1 MLPEPA
7 ASVSAATIQP
17 PRWRSRL
24 QRNPVLIRFGPTIA
38 LLGMWTLFSVLTPRF
53 LTLSNLR
60 DIVAQSSIPLILAVG
75 LTFVIIAGMID
86 LSIEGVMAVS
96 AVAVSLL
103 VLNNRNDLN
112 LGLLGVAGAVAI
124 GGLMGLLN
132 GFFHV
137 WLRIPSFMVT
147 LGMWSVGAG
156 VATILYKGM
165 PVAVMDPMVRNWVL
179 GTTLGFSNL
188 MLFAIAVLAIGWF
201 IQRFTRVGRYAYVI
215 GGSEEI
221 AKLSGV
227 PLGRYKIA
235 LFTFA
240 GLCSGLGGVLIAARL
255 GQGTSNVGVGT
266 LFAAVT
272 AVVVGGT
279 ALSGGTGGVLQ
290 TLVGVLFVTSLN
302 NGMILLGIDPFV
314 QQAVQGVLIVVAV
327 SLTMDRKRVPII
339 K

>member
-1 MLPEPA
+1 
-7 ASVSAATIQP
+7 
-17 PRWRSRL
+17 
-24 QRNPVLIRFGPTIA
+24 
-38 LLGMWTLFSVLTPRF
+38 
-53 LTLSNLR
+53 
-60 DIVAQSSIPLILAVG
+60 
-75 LTFVIIAGMID
+75 
-86 LSIEGVMAVS
+86 
-96 AVAVSLL
+96 
-103 VLNNRNDLN
+103 
-112 LGLLGVAGAVAI
+112 LGLLGVAIAVGV

-132 GFFHV
+132 GLFHV

-188 MLFAIAVLAIGWF
+188 ALFALAVLAIGWF
-201 IQRFTRVGRYAYVI
+201 IQRYTRVGRYAYVI

-227 PLGRYKIA
+227 PIGRYKIA
-235 LFTFA
+235 LFSFA

-255 GQGTSNVGVGT
+255 GQGTSNVGAGT

-290 TLVGVLFVTSLN
+290 TVVGVLFVTSLN

>member
-1 MLPEPA
+1 MQPEPA
-7 ASVSAATIQP
+7 LSRAPVATP
-17 PRWRSRL
+17 PTRPPWRLRG
-24 QRNPVLIRFGPTIA
+24 NPALTRFGPTVA
-38 LLGMWTLFSVLTPRF
+38 LLVMWALFSLLTPRF
-53 LTLSNLR
+53 LTISNFR

-75 LTFVIIAGMID
+75 LTFVIIGGMID

-103 VLNNRNDLN
+103 VLNNRNDLD
-112 LGLLGVAGAVAI
+112 LGLLGVAIAI
-124 GGLMGLLN
+124 ALGGLMGFLN
-132 GFFHV
+132 GLFHV

-156 VATILYKGM
+156 IATILYKGM

-188 MLFAIAVLAIGWF
+188 VLFALAVLAIGWF
-201 IQRFTRVGRYAYVI
+201 IERFTRVGRYAYVI

-221 AKLSGV
+221 ARLAGV

-255 GQGTSNVGVGT
+255 GQGTSNVGAGT

-302 NGMILLGIDPFV
+302 NGMILLGIDPYV
-314 QQAVQGVLIVVAV
+314 QQTVQGVLIVIAV

>member
-1 MLPEPA
+1 
-7 ASVSAATIQP
+7 
-17 PRWRSRL
+17 
-24 QRNPVLIRFGPTIA
+24 
-38 LLGMWTLFSVLTPRF
+38 MWALFSLLTPRF
-53 LTLSNLR
+53 LTMSNLR
-60 DIVAQSSIPLILAVG
+60 DIVAQSSIPLILAIG

-86 LSIEGVMAVS
+86 LSVEGVMAVS

-103 VLNNRNDLN
+103 VLNNRNDLD
-112 LGLLGVAGAVAI
+112 LGLIGVAIAVGV

-132 GFFHV
+132 GLFHV

-188 MLFAIAVLAIGWF
+188 VLFALAVLAIGWF
-201 IQRFTRVGRYAYVI
+201 IQRFTRMGRYAYVI

-221 AKLSGV
+221 ARLSGV

-255 GQGTSNVGVGT
+255 GQGTSNVGAGT

-314 QQAVQGVLIVVAV
+314 QQSVQGVLIVVAV